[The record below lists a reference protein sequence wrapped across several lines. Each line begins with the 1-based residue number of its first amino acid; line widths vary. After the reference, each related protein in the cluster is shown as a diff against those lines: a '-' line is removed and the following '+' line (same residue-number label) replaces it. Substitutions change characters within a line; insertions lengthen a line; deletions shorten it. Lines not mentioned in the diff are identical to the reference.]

1 MKKYIFNI
9 NPKSLKRL
17 VVDTPKSMFSLKD
30 PKQFLSIFGKY
41 SWKISSILF
50 RKVKVANRVVTIH
63 NFGQFVFKMNR
74 CHGTSFTIK
83 WLKASSV
90 ALQRFLAGSPYKSL
104 RDAEPSMPLPRLH
117 NGIPFIIGSQ
127 DRRSIRNGNVSVI
140 RFWLTLFNLY
150 RIIEGPLSPKLNT
163 ITDPYTGQQGI
174 LEDFD
179 NFVSKDMKRLLSEY
193 NIPKSNSIS
202 ASYLVRSRSAST
214 NAGVAM
220 SSVLSDL
227 CWIAQDA
234 DTYNLFKQYAIAS
247 KSFFLFKKL
256 DNYIEYLYRALEKG
270 ARIPVKGNMAF
281 VAEENGGICR
291 KTFLPDGR
299 TWTFA
304 SPSDVNL
311 KGGQLSLKVEAAGKL
326 RVFAIADVWTQ
337 SFLKPLHSYL
347 FKILGA
353 LPNDG
358 TLDQDASAS
367 RSMEKALRRG
377 CAWSVDLSSATDRLP
392 IVLQQSVLTTLFS
405 KALSDAWRNL
415 LVERDYVLNSS
426 PILDKHPDV
435 KTGPYKYSVG
445 QPMGALSSWAML
457 ALTHHMLLQFA
468 VHRCKGKQEL
478 WYDLYEILGDDIV
491 IFDKDVYLE
500 YLLILDQLGVGANP
514 AKSIPAPTL
523 PAFEFAKRTSVHGE
537 DVSGLSWNE
546 FLKGD
551 SLPGKVNLILRLSLR
566 RFQLNS
572 TAIAAILA
580 RGSHDMA
587 KPLKAGAHHAL
598 LAILGS
604 LSKEDNKSLE
614 YAISVL
620 IDPHNEEDV
629 IEPKTASIPLHQTMQ
644 SVVQILKGE
653 PLCDVLES
661 ILSDFD
667 TRLELAKDEL
677 IPFMSE
683 TAYLK
688 ALAIVKSIVS
698 TYDEQIDAFAFTL
711 LDLSSV
717 EDNHI
722 MLAQRRSIAEDIL
735 LRDTDPQDRLDDLE
749 EKLYKA
755 AKYGMPIKDAVH
767 LYKEATAFAMSF
779 KYNEAPR
786 RTIPVENWLVLLAA
800 KAGMPGVRWWDA
812 PASFAGYRNLL

>member
-1 MKKYIFNI
+1 MKKFIFNI

-17 VVDTPKSMFSLKD
+17 SVDAPKSMFSLRNS
-30 PKQFLSIFGKY
+30 QEFLSILLKY
-41 SWKISSILF
+41 SWKISSIIF
-50 RKVKVANRVVTIH
+50 NRVKVASRVRTIH
-63 NFGQFVFKMNR
+63 NFGQFILKMNK
-74 CHGTSFTIK
+74 CHGTSYTIK
-83 WLKASSV
+83 WMKASSV

-117 NGIPFIIGSQ
+117 NGIPSIIQSQ
-127 DRRSIRNGNVSVI
+127 DRRSIRGGNASVI

-174 LEDFD
+174 LDDFD
-179 NFVSKDMKRLLSEY
+179 TFISKNMKRLLREY
-193 NIPKSNSIS
+193 LPSKSSIS
-202 ASYLVRSRSAST
+202 ASYILKSRSAST

-227 CWIAQDA
+227 CWIVQDA
-234 DTYNLFKQYAIAS
+234 ESYNLFKQYAIAS
-247 KSFFLFKKL
+247 KSFVLFRKL
-256 DNYIEYLYRALEKG
+256 DNYTEYLFQALTKG

-281 VAEENGGICR
+281 CAEEQGGIVR
-291 KTFLPDGR
+291 KTFLPDQR

-311 KGGQLSLKVEAAGKL
+311 KGGQLSLKEEAAGKL
-326 RVFAIADVWTQ
+326 RVFAIVDVWTQ

-358 TLDQDASAS
+358 TLDQDASAT

-377 CAWSVDLSSATDRLP
+377 HAWSVDLSSATDRLP

-426 PILDKHPDV
+426 KITDSYPELVP
-435 KTGPYKYSVG
+435 GCYKYSVG

-457 ALTHHMLLQFA
+457 ALTHHMILQFA

-478 WYDLYEILGDDIV
+478 WYTLYEILGDDIV

-500 YLLILDQLGVGANP
+500 YCKILDLLGVGANP
-514 AKSIPAPTL
+514 AKSIPAPTI
-523 PAFEFAKRTSVHGE
+523 PAFEFAKRTSLSGE

-551 SLPGKVNLILRLSLR
+551 SLPGKVGLILRLALR
-566 RFQLNS
+566 RIQLS
-572 TAIAAILA
+572 RTAIAAVLA
-580 RGSHDMA
+580 RGSHDMT

-604 LSKEDNKSLE
+604 LTKSDNKSLE

-629 IEPKTASIPLHQTMQ
+629 IEPKKASIPLHQTMQ
-644 SVVQILKGE
+644 SVVEMLKGE
-653 PLCDVLES
+653 SYEILES
-661 ILSDFD
+661 TLSDFD
-667 TRLELAKDEL
+667 TRLELARDEL
-677 IPFMSE
+677 IPYMSE

-688 ALAIVKSIVS
+688 ALAITKQVVS
-698 TYDEQIDAFAFTL
+698 TYDAKIDEFAFTI
-711 LDLSSV
+711 LDLSSLEGNIDV
-717 EDNHI
+717 I
-722 MLAQRRSIAEDIL
+722 MAQRRSIAEDIL

-749 EKLYKA
+749 DRLYKA
-755 AKYGMPIKDAVH
+755 AKYGMPILEAVT
-767 LYKEATAFAMSF
+767 LYKDSTAYAMSF
-779 KYNEAPR
+779 NFNEAPR
-786 RTIPVENWLVLLAA
+786 RTIPTENWLVLLAA

-812 PASFAGYRNLL
+812 TTAFAGYANYL

>member
-17 VVDTPKSMFSLKD
+17 TVDSPKSMFSLKD
-30 PKQFLSIFGKY
+30 SKGFLSILLKY
-41 SWKISSILF
+41 SWKISSIIF
-50 RKVKVANRVVTIH
+50 NRVKVVSRVKTIH
-63 NFGQFVFKMNR
+63 NFGQFILKMNK
-74 CHGTSFTIK
+74 CHGTSYTIK
-83 WLKASSV
+83 WMKASSV
-90 ALQRFLAGSPYKSL
+90 ALQRFIAGSPYKSL
-104 RDAEPSMPLPRLH
+104 RDAEPSMPLPRLY
-117 NGIPFIIGSQ
+117 NGVPFIIQSQ
-127 DRRSIRNGNVSVI
+127 DRRSIRNGNASVI

-163 ITDPYTGQQGI
+163 ITDPYTGQQSI
-174 LEDFD
+174 LDDFD
-179 NFVSKDMKRLLSEY
+179 TFISKDMKRLLREY
-193 NIPKSNSIS
+193 LPSKQSIS
-202 ASYLVRSRSAST
+202 ASYIVKSRSAST

-227 CWIAQDA
+227 CWIVQDA
-234 DTYNLFKQYAIAS
+234 DTYNIFKQYAIAS
-247 KSFFLFKKL
+247 KSFVLFKKL
-256 DNYIEYLYRALEKG
+256 DNYTEYLFNALTKG

-281 VAEENGGICR
+281 CAEEHGGEVR
-291 KTFLPDGR
+291 RTFLPDKR

-311 KGGQLSLKVEAAGKL
+311 KGGQLSLKEEAAGKL
-326 RVFAIADVWTQ
+326 RVFAIVDVWTQ
-337 SFLKPLHSYL
+337 SFLKPLHTYL

-358 TLDQDASAS
+358 TLDQDASAL

-377 CAWSVDLSSATDRLP
+377 HAWSVDLSSATDRLP

-426 PILDKHPDV
+426 KITDLYPELVP
-435 KTGPYKYSVG
+435 GLYKYSVG

-457 ALTHHMLLQFA
+457 ALTHHMILQFA

-500 YLLILDQLGVGANP
+500 YCKILDLLGVGANP
-514 AKSIPAPTL
+514 AKSIPAPTI
-523 PAFEFAKRTSVHGE
+523 PAFEFAKRTSLSGE

-551 SLPGKVNLILRLSLR
+551 SLPGKVGLILRLALR
-566 RFQLNS
+566 RIQLS
-572 TAIAAILA
+572 RTAIAAVLA
-580 RGSHDMA
+580 RGSHDMT

-604 LSKEDNKSLE
+604 LTKSDNKSLE

-629 IEPKTASIPLHQTMQ
+629 IEPKKASIPLHQTMQ
-644 SVVQILKGE
+644 SVVEMLKGE
-653 PLCDVLES
+653 SFTILETT
-661 ILSDFD
+661 LSDFD

-677 IPFMSE
+677 IPYMSE

-688 ALAIVKSIVS
+688 ALAITKQVVS
-698 TYDEQIDAFAFTL
+698 TYDAKIDEFAFTL
-711 LDLSSV
+711 LDLSKV
-717 EDNHI
+717 KNNNV

-735 LRDTDPQDRLDDLE
+735 LRDTDPQDRLDELE
-749 EKLYKA
+749 ARLYKA
-755 AKYGMPIKDAVH
+755 AKYGMPILEAVN
-767 LYKEATAFAMSF
+767 LYKDSTAYAMSF
-779 KYNEAPR
+779 KFNEAPR
-786 RTIPVENWLVLLAA
+786 RTIPTENWLVLLAA

-812 PASFAGYRNLL
+812 PASFAGYANYE

>member
-1 MKKYIFNI
+1 MKKFIFNI

-17 VVDTPKSMFSLKD
+17 TVDSPKSMFSLKD
-30 PKQFLSIFGKY
+30 SKGFLSILLKY
-41 SWKISSILF
+41 SWKISSIIF
-50 RKVKVANRVVTIH
+50 NRVKVVSRVKTIH
-63 NFGQFVFKMNR
+63 NFGQFILKMNK

-83 WLKASSV
+83 WMKASSV
-90 ALQRFLAGSPYKSL
+90 ALQRFLAGSPYQSL

-117 NGIPFIIGSQ
+117 NGIPFIIQSQ
-127 DRRSIRNGNVSVI
+127 DRRSIRNGNASVI

-163 ITDPYTGQQGI
+163 ITDPYTGQQSI
-174 LEDFD
+174 LDEFD
-179 NFVSKDMKRLLSEY
+179 TFISKDMKRLLREY
-193 NIPKSNSIS
+193 LPSKQSIS
-202 ASYLVRSRSAST
+202 ASYIVKSRSAST

-227 CWIAQDA
+227 CWIVQDA

-247 KSFFLFKKL
+247 KSFVLFRKL
-256 DNYIEYLYRALEKG
+256 DNYTEYLFNALTKG

-281 VAEENGGICR
+281 CAEENGGEVR
-291 KTFLPDGR
+291 RTFLPDQR

-311 KGGQLSLKVEAAGKL
+311 KGGQLSLKEEAAGKL
-326 RVFAIADVWTQ
+326 RVFAIVDVWTQ

-377 CAWSVDLSSATDRLP
+377 HAWSVDLSSATDRLP

-426 PILDKHPDV
+426 KITDLYPELVP
-435 KTGPYKYSVG
+435 GYYKYSVG

-457 ALTHHMLLQFA
+457 ALTHHMILQFA
-468 VHRCKGKQEL
+468 VSRCKGKQEL

-500 YLLILDQLGVGANP
+500 YCKILDLLGVGANP
-514 AKSIPAPTL
+514 AKSIPAPTI
-523 PAFEFAKRTSVHGE
+523 PAFEFAKRTSLSGE

-551 SLPGKVNLILRLSLR
+551 SLPGKVGLILRLALR
-566 RFQLNS
+566 RIQLS
-572 TAIAAILA
+572 RTAIAAVLA
-580 RGSHDMA
+580 RGSHDMT

-604 LSKEDNKSLE
+604 LTKSDNKSLE

-629 IEPKTASIPLHQTMQ
+629 IEPKRASIPLHQTMQ
-644 SVVQILKGE
+644 SVVEMLKGE
-653 PLCDVLES
+653 SFTILETT
-661 ILSDFD
+661 LSDFD

-677 IPFMSE
+677 IPYMSE

-688 ALAIVKSIVS
+688 ALAITKQVVS
-698 TYDEQIDAFAFTL
+698 TYDAKIDEFAFTL
-711 LDLSSV
+711 LDLSKV
-717 EDNHI
+717 KNNNV

-735 LRDTDPQDRLDDLE
+735 LRDTDPQDRLDELE
-749 EKLYKA
+749 DRLYKA
-755 AKYGMPIKDAVH
+755 AKYGMPILEAVNIYKDS
-767 LYKEATAFAMSF
+767 TAYAMSF
-779 KYNEAPR
+779 KFNEAPR
-786 RTIPVENWLVLLAA
+786 RTIPTENWLVLLAA

-812 PASFAGYRNLL
+812 PAAFTGYANYE